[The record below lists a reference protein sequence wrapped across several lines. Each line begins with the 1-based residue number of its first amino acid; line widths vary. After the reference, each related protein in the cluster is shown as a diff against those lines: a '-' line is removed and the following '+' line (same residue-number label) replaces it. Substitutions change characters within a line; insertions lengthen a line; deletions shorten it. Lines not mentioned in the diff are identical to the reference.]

1 MREVVHATI
10 FAAKVVL
17 LLPSQV
23 YNPENFG
30 GQRLAQRAPSVTP
43 DADDLK
49 HLLDVMQV
57 CM

>member
-1 MREVVHATI
+1 MCEAVHSTI
-10 FAAKVVL
+10 LAEKVVL
-17 LLPSQV
+17 LPPSQV